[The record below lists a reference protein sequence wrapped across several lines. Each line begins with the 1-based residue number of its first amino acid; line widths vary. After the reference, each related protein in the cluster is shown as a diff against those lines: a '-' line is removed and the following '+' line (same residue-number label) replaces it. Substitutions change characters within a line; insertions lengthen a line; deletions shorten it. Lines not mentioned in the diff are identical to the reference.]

1 VLVGYVQKMKDRS
14 KESID
19 AAKHVPAYDA
29 ARINRAI
36 EKAANDPDFVN
47 RAVAQLAGFAFPAF
61 KHNIIDYV
69 KGMNADEK
77 EEDVVALFESLN
89 GYIQFRDQ
97 YHVQKA
103 LEENVPEKKKDYQ
116 ISDKTRETPD
126 ARTRQTTA
134 DSSIKDREAVN
145 EREDRKDYPQVTPTA
160 MSNFICN
167 TCGKEFQNQQDL
179 IHHKQFESGTEV
191 T

>member
-116 ISDKTRETPD
+116 ISDKTRETPH

>member
-1 VLVGYVQKMKDRS
+1 MKDRS
-14 KESID
+14 KEESID
-19 AAKHVPAYDA
+19 AAKHVPAYEA

-36 EKAANDPDFVN
+36 EKAANDSDFVN

-77 EEDVVALFESLN
+77 EDIVALFESLN

-103 LEENVPEKKKDYQ
+103 LEENIPAKKKVYQ
-116 ISDKTRETPD
+116 ISDKTRENPD
-126 ARTRQTTA
+126 VLSAKLLQIQASRTGR
-134 DSSIKDREAVN
+134 
-145 EREDRKDYPQVTPTA
+145 P
-160 MSNFICN
+160 
-167 TCGKEFQNQQDL
+167 
-179 IHHKQFESGTEV
+179 
-191 T
+191 